1 MKKIN
6 AWIIAFTLLLVT
18 LFTAGIFTLGFVKHT
33 GKGLEYEA
41 ESKACFSVAL
51 ATGDSLNDIY
61 VHIGAVHTLP
71 GESVTI
77 TVKYST
83 SSEGSSFKPFGEP
96 ITFKNEVD
104 GVNYNWLCISSGQM
118 KSGVSR
124 ITFSADYSLKLNE
137 IVCVNKSGN
146 TLILEGKKN
155 DSDYSKEELD
165 FAVDAVEAKVPF
177 DTKLLEKTFTIEEGR
192 VLGSVDNIFK
202 GEGILNQG
210 VYGFA
215 NEYNYVGLLFSA
227 GSVAIFGNS
236 AFALRL
242 PSLLATTIFT
252 LLAFALIRL
261 ITKKDAVA
269 FIACALFIASGAGIT
284 LAYTGTPFAMIACA
298 LLASVYFAYR
308 FYAKGISS
316 YQVGKGSVNILL
328 SGVFGLLAFAM
339 DAVSVVPLIGVGV
352 LLGFGFRRQRLAYTI
367 ASEKENANTSALLAD
382 YRKKTKF
389 SVCALLIAIVI
400 GFIFLVLGATLC
412 YSAILRKYGVQ
423 TGLIA
428 GIWKGIKYSFT
439 GAGVL
444 KTAGISSVLSWM
456 FSVAFIKESI
466 AYFIFS
472 TLGLISLCGL
482 VAVSIHGFV
491 KDKKDKEFIRLFR
504 TVCVL
509 LGGMFGALIAGLI
522 KPDVA
527 GAYLAVFALFYAM
540 SVATFAVWGIEKL
553 TRRNKK

>member
-18 LFTAGIFTLGFVKHT
+18 FFTAGIFMLGFVKHT

-41 ESKACFSVAL
+41 ESRACFDVAL

-83 SSEGSSFKPFGEP
+83 SSEGSSFKAFGEP

-137 IVCVNKSGN
+137 IVCVNKAGN
-146 TLILEGKKN
+146 TLTVNGN
-155 DSDYSKEELD
+155 PSDSDYSQEELD
-165 FAVDAVEAKVPF
+165 LAVDAVEAKVPF
-177 DTKLLEKTFTIEEGR
+177 DTKLLEKTFTVEESR
-192 VLGSVDNIFK
+192 VLGSVDNILK

-210 VYGFA
+210 VYGIA

-242 PSLLATTIFT
+242 PSLLATTILT
-252 LLAFALIRL
+252 ILAFALLRL
-261 ITKKDAVA
+261 VTKKDVVA
-269 FIACALFIASGAGIT
+269 FIACALFIASGAGIA

-298 LLASVYFAYR
+298 LLASAYFAYR

-328 SGVFGLLAFAM
+328 SGVFGVLAFAM

-382 YRKKTKF
+382 YKKKTKF

-423 TGLIA
+423 TGLIT

-444 KTAGISSVLSWM
+444 KTAGISSVFSWM

-472 TLGLISLCGL
+472 TLGLISLCFL

-527 GAYLAVFALFYAM
+527 GAYLAVFALCYAT